1 MPDGDGTGPFALGRR
16 FVHPLGRDG
25 RLIVVSNRGPI
36 TFELDPTAPGGL
48 TGDRGPGGLV
58 TALAELGRRLPVTWI
73 ATALTDGDRRA
84 AKVIGST
91 TDRRGDERVPASS
104 GARTALRDR
113 IADVVADRLPGQD
126 LRLRLVPLPP
136 DMFEA
141 FYRRVC
147 NPFLWFVQHS
157 MYAPPYG
164 PNVDAELLDAWQTG
178 YRPANERLADAAVE
192 AMAGAEE
199 PLVLLQDYHFYL
211 AAARIRERR
220 PDATILHF
228 THIPWPP
235 AAVWQLL
242 PQGMRRAI
250 CEGLLGADVVGL
262 QTDRY
267 ATHFLDSVASFVR
280 DARVE
285 PDGRSIAWHGRTIRV
300 RSYPISIDPDGVRRV
315 AASDAVGDRMARLN
329 ERLERARTGAGAEA
343 GELPQVIVRADRME
357 PSKNAL
363 RGFLAF
369 EALLERRPELRD
381 RVRFIA
387 VQAPTRPGIAEYD
400 RYATAVRE
408 VVARVNGLVEPDEQP
423 IWLYDG
429 SDYAMAIA
437 ALRLADVVLVNP
449 IVDGMNLVAKEAALI
464 GDRAPVLVLSETAGA
479 AEQLAADSLT
489 VAPADIIGTARQL
502 ERALAMPDDER
513 RGRARRLRASVR
525 EQDIGWWIE
534 RQLRDLDAVRRG
546 ATPPS
551 RRLRDQV
558 RNVESPIG

>member
-16 FVHPLGRDG
+16 FAHPLGRDG

-36 TFELDPTAPGGL
+36 TFELDPGAPGGL

-58 TALAELGRRLPVTWI
+58 TALAELGRHLPVTWV

-84 AKVIGST
+84 AKVIDGST
-91 TDRRGDERVPASS
+91 MSRRDEDSRPASS
-104 GARTALRDR
+104 AGRTALRDR
-113 IADVVADRLPGQD
+113 IADIVADRLPDQD
-126 LRLRLVPLPP
+126 LRLRLVPLPA
-136 DMFEA
+136 DMFES

-192 AMAGAEE
+192 AMAGADE
-199 PLVLLQDYHFYL
+199 PLVLLQDYHLYL

-220 PDATILHF
+220 PDAKILHF

-235 AAVWQLL
+235 AAAWQLL

-315 AASDAVGDRMARLN
+315 AASEAVAERIARLG
-329 ERLERARTGAGAEA
+329 ERLERARAGTDA
-343 GELPQVIVRADRME
+343 GEPPRVIVRADRME